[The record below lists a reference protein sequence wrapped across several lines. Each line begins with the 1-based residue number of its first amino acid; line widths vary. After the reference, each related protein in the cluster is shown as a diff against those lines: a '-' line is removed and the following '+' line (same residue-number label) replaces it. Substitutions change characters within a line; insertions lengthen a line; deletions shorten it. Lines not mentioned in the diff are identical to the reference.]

1 MVNLTGKIVSVETW
15 DKLIKI
21 EFEETNYYY
30 FVEITFNNDLFD
42 DYQGVLRL
50 LAFLSFYDIRS
61 LSYQYFDDKNILYL
75 DYNNT
80 SYKFKVKDFSIYDL

>member
-21 EFEETNYYY
+21 EFEETNNYY

>member
-1 MVNLTGKIVSVETW
+1 MVNLTGKIESVETW

-21 EFEETNYYY
+21 EFEETNNYY

-80 SYKFKVKDFSIYDL
+80 SYKFKVKDFSIYAL

>member
-21 EFEETNYYY
+21 EFEETNNYY

-42 DYQGVLRL
+42 DYQCVLRL

>member
-1 MVNLTGKIVSVETW
+1 MENLTGKIVSVETW

-21 EFEETNYYY
+21 EFEETKNYY

-61 LSYQYFDDKNILYL
+61 LSYQYFEDNNILYL

>member
-21 EFEETNYYY
+21 EFDETNNYY

>member
-1 MVNLTGKIVSVETW
+1 MENLTGKIVSVETW

-21 EFEETNYYY
+21 EFEETKNYY
-30 FVEITFNNDLFD
+30 FVEIIFNNDLFD

-61 LSYQYFDDKNILYL
+61 LSYQYFEDKNILYL

>member
-21 EFEETNYYY
+21 EFEETNNYY

-50 LAFLSFYDIRS
+50 LAFLFFYDIRS